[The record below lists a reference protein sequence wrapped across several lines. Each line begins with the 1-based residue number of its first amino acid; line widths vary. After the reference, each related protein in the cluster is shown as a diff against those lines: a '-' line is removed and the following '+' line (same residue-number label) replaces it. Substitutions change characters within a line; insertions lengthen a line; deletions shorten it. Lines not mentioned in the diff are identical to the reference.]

1 MKSGMNPKQKKKIIM
16 SKLYIF
22 GDSYSVSWKDRLKEK
37 PSTTMRVYAE
47 QFQTKYK
54 RIPQHFETII
64 QTHFKLGEIIN
75 ASVGG
80 FDNYSILEQIG
91 RVIPNITTH
100 DYVIVGWSDI
110 TRIRYID
117 KGQRKWNRALINSPG
132 FEKYIPHI
140 LQEQVLLRDSKL
152 PMLEVG
158 SWQNILLKSLPPQT
172 IFWSPFIY
180 DDNDHPYIPFQTP
193 HEINPINIFKETNGK
208 IDDYH
213 FGNEGMQPL
222 GEWMIELF
230 KNNPYRKTQWI

>member
-1 MKSGMNPKQKKKIIM
+1 M
-16 SKLYIF
+16 SKLYVF
-22 GDSYSVSWKDRLKEK
+22 GDSYSVSWNDRLKEE
-37 PSTTMRVYAE
+37 PTTMMRIYAE
-47 QFQTKYK
+47 YYQNKFNKV
-54 RIPQHFETII
+54 PQHFEKII
-64 QTHFKLGEIIN
+64 QNHFKLNQIIN

-117 KGQRKWNRALINSPG
+117 KGRRKWNRALINSPG
-132 FEKYIPHI
+132 FEKYIPPI

-172 IFWSPFIY
+172 IFWSPFRY
-180 DDNDHPYIPFQTP
+180 NDNEHLYIPFKTP
-193 HEINPINIFKETNGK
+193 HDNNPKNINQETNGELE
-208 IDDYH
+208 DYH
-213 FGNEGMQPL
+213 FGNDGMEII
-222 GEWMIELF
+222 GEWMIDLF
-230 KNNPYRKTQWI
+230 NNNPYRKTTWI